1 MIAMLKLRKVSDM
14 WGLKAFTD
22 VGDYFGDV
30 DEAIIEGNK
39 LFGWKIRST
48 RDSFLA
54 KTLGGAKGVI
64 VPHQLVRAIGD
75 IVIVSKAAIPSF
87 DGEEMPE

>member
-1 MIAMLKLRKVSDM
+1 MLKLRRVSEM
-14 WGLKAFTD
+14 WGLKTFTD
-22 VGDYFGDV
+22 AGDYFGDI

-48 RDSFLA
+48 RDSFLS

-64 VPHQLVRAIGD
+64 IPHQLVRAIGD

-87 DGEEMPE
+87 EGDTPE

>member
-1 MIAMLKLRKVSDM
+1 MLKLKKVSDM

-22 VGDYFGDV
+22 VGDYFGDI

-75 IVIVSKAAIPSF
+75 IVIVSRAAIPSF
-87 DGEEMPE
+87 DGEEMSE